1 MSTTSNKYITVFIPT
16 FNGDKYIGECLD
28 SVLNQELPKDYSLE
42 VLVIDSGSKDLTME
56 ILKRYTNR
64 ITLLEIPNIEFSHGK
79 TRSKAAHLAKGEFML
94 FLTQDAT
101 PAHERWLISM
111 IEPFFIGEKVG
122 CVFGAQVPRAD
133 ATPTIKREVTLAFN
147 ALGERNSIM
156 VHRHNSLVDGRPTNG
171 ANTFFSD
178 ANSGVRR
185 ELLLR
190 EVPFRD
196 VDYAEDQA
204 LAEDMQKKGYLK
216 VYAPQAEVRHS
227 NEYTYEQYF
236 RRKFDEFIG
245 LQESLGKSLPRS
257 RKSLLIGWIR
267 PTVYDY
273 RFILADRDY
282 SLSAKLKGFMVSPL
296 FNIASQAGQFYSSKH
311 LGDMDTRDKLSL
323 EKKMRR

>member
-1 MSTTSNKYITVFIPT
+1 MSTTSNKHITVFIPT

-28 SVLNQELPKDYSLE
+28 SVLLQELPAGYNLE
-42 VLVIDSGSKDLTME
+42 VLVIDSGSSDRTLE
-56 ILKRYTNR
+56 VLKSYRDR
-64 ITLLEIPNIEFSHGK
+64 ITLLEIPNKEFSHGK
-79 TRSKAAHLAKGEFML
+79 TRSKAARLAKGEFIL

-101 PAHERWLISM
+101 PAHDRWLISM
-111 IEPFFIGEKVG
+111 IEPFFISEKVG

-156 VHRHNSLVDGRPTNG
+156 IHRHNSLVDGRPTNG

-185 ELLLR
+185 KLLLGA
-190 EVPFRD
+190 VPFRD

-204 LAEDMQKKGYLK
+204 LAEDMQQKGYLK
-216 VYAPQAEVRHS
+216 AYAPQAEVRHS

-245 LQESLGKSLPRS
+245 LQESLGKALPRS
-257 RKSLLIGWIR
+257 LKSLLVGWIR

-282 SLSAKLKGFMVSPL
+282 SLGRKFKGFFLAPL
-296 FNIASQAGQFYSSKH
+296 YNIASQAGRFYSSKH
-311 LGDMDTRDKLSL
+311 LNNKEVRSKISL
-323 EKKMRR
+323 EEKMRR